1 MAKPEK
7 TPELKRT
14 CPACNSPVRP
24 GFKFCEF
31 CGTRIPE
38 LSTCTHCGTQF
49 ITPTKFCDLCGAK
62 VVLEVQPAPDQE
74 TDDQQPAVDEDSED
88 SGTCDGDSGSFDE
101 EIPEPDA
108 DEEQEHYQEVSARR
122 EDDEPPRDNA
132 GGIAEPDTDELLEKF
147 GKDYR
152 DDETLEA
159 PRRFGFS
166 FFSRAGKG
174 SQAPAPARSP
184 VPSSDVVD
192 DVLFPAKKQKRP
204 GNPPVNLTLVIAGVL
219 VLAILIAAGYFIV
232 LPLLAEPSD
241 PGVHSSVTVADITDL
256 PEATAVTTIPYGS
269 PGSGSPSS
277 GPLVPR
283 PTDTIPSGQTL
294 YFHVDK
300 DPVTAKITVIFAG
313 SAGVGSISSAE
324 VKVTHPGGAV
334 ATGIILPLKGV
345 SEITLDGSKETDRL
359 EIIATMTTG
368 ETYRVRDELLP
379 LWKQ

>member
-14 CPACNSPVRP
+14 CPACNSPVRT

-49 ITPTKFCDLCGAK
+49 ITPRKFCDLCGAK
-62 VVLEVQPAPDQE
+62 VVLEVQPPPYEE
-74 TDDQQPAVDEDSED
+74 TDDLQPAVDVDTED
-88 SGTCDGDSGSFDE
+88 SGACDEDYGTYDE
-101 EIPEPDA
+101 EIPEQ
-108 DEEQEHYQEVSARR
+108 DEFQEDYPEEFAGQE
-122 EDDEPPRDNA
+122 EDEPPLDKA

-147 GKDYR
+147 GKEYR

-166 FFSRAGKG
+166 FFSRAGRG

-184 VPSSDVVD
+184 VPSSDGVD
-192 DVLFPAKKQKRP
+192 DALFLAKKKERP
-204 GNPPVNLTLVIAGVL
+204 ANPRVNLTFVIGGVL

-256 PEATAVTTIPYGS
+256 PEATAVTKIPYGS
-269 PGSGSPSS
+269 SGSGSSS
-277 GPLVPR
+277 ANPLVPR
-283 PTDTIPSGQTL
+283 PTETIPSGQTL

-324 VKVTHPGGAV
+324 VKVTHPNGAV